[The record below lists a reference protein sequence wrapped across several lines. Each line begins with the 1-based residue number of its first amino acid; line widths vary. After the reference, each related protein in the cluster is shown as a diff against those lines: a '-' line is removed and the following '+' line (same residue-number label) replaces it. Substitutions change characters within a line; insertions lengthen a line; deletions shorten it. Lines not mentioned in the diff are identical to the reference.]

1 VQSVRQALGD
11 AGLQPRKLMIEIT
24 ESLLL
29 RDDEQVW
36 DDLAELRGTGIR
48 IAIDDFGTGY
58 SSLSYLRHVPLDV
71 LKIDRVFTRTIAT
84 STRQSALVDSIVQL
98 SHTLG
103 LQVIAEGIET
113 PQERDLL
120 TRIGCHYGQ
129 GFLLS
134 RPLSPIATT
143 DWLTKPPT
151 AAPTDN
157 ADSATGDS
165 ATGDSVNADSAG
177 SSPAGTGSANPI
189 HAPRG

>member
-1 VQSVRQALGD
+1 
-11 AGLQPRKLMIEIT
+11 MIEIT

-36 DDLAELRGTGIR
+36 DDLAELRSIGIR

-134 RPLSPIATT
+134 RPLSLEATT
-143 DWLTKPPT
+143 QWLTARQAT
-151 AAPTDN
+151 AA
-157 ADSATGDS
+157 
-165 ATGDSVNADSAG
+165 
-177 SSPAGTGSANPI
+177 